1 MPRYT
6 AVLDAC
12 VLVPIA
18 LADTL
23 LRVAEKGLYRPL
35 WSDRILAEAQAAT
48 EEIHPGMD
56 AGKRFAQMREAFE
69 DALVTGWEELEPGI
83 RLPDQDDRHVLA
95 AAIRGGA
102 HGIITAN
109 AKDFPATALEPLGL
123 EAVRPDDFLLDQLDL
138 SPPTILQIIREQA
151 ARTRRPPL
159 TPRDLA
165 TLLGRAGV
173 PVDRLCRVRT
183 MACIPE
189 LSRKPT
195 LARSIIRRSGLLPTR
210 LSRFPKRL
218 GR

>member
-35 WSDRILAEAQAAT
+35 WSSRILAEAQAAT
-48 EEIHPGMD
+48 EEIHPGID
-56 AGKRFAQMREAFE
+56 TAKRFAQMREAFD
-69 DALVTGWEELEPGI
+69 DALVSGWEELEGGLS
-83 RLPDQDDRHVLA
+83 LPDQDDRHVLA

-102 HGIITAN
+102 QAIITAN
-109 AKDFPATALEPLGL
+109 AKDFPAAALAPLGL
-123 EAVRPDDFLLDQLDL
+123 EAVHPDDFLLDQLDL
-138 SPPTILQIIREQA
+138 SPPTILQVIREQA

-173 PVDRLCRVRT
+173 PGFADELLRR
-183 MACIPE
+183 MASP
-189 LSRKPT
+189 LHGT
-195 LARSIIRRSGLLPTR
+195 
-210 LSRFPKRL
+210 
-218 GR
+218 